1 MLARS
6 FLALGACALLAAG
19 ACPRADGSAP
29 AQTDGKG
36 GILFEYDSGE
46 VHLRDAN
53 GELASRSAEAM
64 PYKIIRD
71 SKPAIVTTCDPEL
84 IPVTYVLGDD
94 NLRFDNMLPQ
104 LAESPVIALFALS
117 TEEDTPGGRAVL
129 IGPEGNIV
137 WEHLNAMLLLPSSG
151 DAAQAPVLAVPCA
164 NSYETPFGNHPEL
177 IAIDPQTGAESWRAD
192 IPVLGPPD
200 NVELLCRSG
209 GYGLL
214 FLQYGY
220 ITFQFVSLKF
230 DTGAM
235 NQLYVLNGQPAVYIE
250 QPGAMPVYRHCSAEG
265 TTAELMVNDQ
275 EREAA
280 GILIFDLAQG
290 TVQFNAQKI
299 TGPLARENNVLPLGG
314 GLASPDAPP
323 YPQSILPTEYGKH
336 WTIPALVMGERFL
349 LVTADGATWVKF
361 ADNPAASP

>member
-6 FLALGACALLAAG
+6 FLALGACLLLAAA
-19 ACPRADGSAP
+19 ACPRAGGSAP
-29 AQTDGKG
+29 AQPDAHD

-53 GELASRSAEAM
+53 GELASNRAEAV

-71 SKPAIVTTCDPEL
+71 SKPAIVTTCGPQL

-104 LAESPVIALFALS
+104 LAEPPVIALFALS

-129 IGPEGNIV
+129 IGPGGEIV
-137 WEHLNAMLLLPSSG
+137 WEHLNAMILLPSTG

-164 NSYETPFGNHPEL
+164 DSYETPFGEHPEL
-177 IAIDPQTGAESWRAD
+177 IAIDPQTGAEAWRAD

-214 FLQYGY
+214 SLQYGY
-220 ITFQFVSLKF
+220 IMFQFVTLKF
-230 DTGAM
+230 GTGEM
-235 NQLYVLNGQPAVYIE
+235 RQLYVLNGQPAVFIE

-265 TTAELMVNDQ
+265 TIAELMVNDQ

-280 GILIFDLAQG
+280 GILTFDLAQG
-290 TVQFNAQKI
+290 TAQFSAQKI
-299 TGPLARENNVLPLGG
+299 TGPLAREDNVLPLGG

-323 YPQSILPTEYGKH
+323 YPQSILPTEYGEH
-336 WTIPALVMGERFL
+336 WTIPALVIGRRFL
-349 LVTADGATWVKF
+349 LVTADGASWVKF
-361 ADNPAASP
+361 AANPAASP